1 MNSATPPR
9 PAPPAPLDPPAPL
22 ALAADSRIPI
32 RAVAGGATTA
42 DYDRYFHI
50 ARHAPDLTAWT
61 CGVLRLQ
68 AAVLADLPHTG
79 LDDSQRAA
87 VLTGLLHTS
96 HATLAAWLPPV
107 PESTP
112 DGSGAGRPAP
122 SDGEPVGGQAAD
134 DGPGDALRRWKLGHQ
149 LFHLLLT
156 TMNST
161 LDDTLAAVGA
171 ARWASVRHGLE
182 RLRTLYDAATAAM
195 AYASDFP
202 ASVYAN
208 DIRPTMEPPFAAP
221 GFSGNLN
228 QEHRVMT
235 ERTRALTAALGE
247 LSPPAP
253 SLAVIH
259 HEVALLRAAQRRNRK
274 AHAAICERCVPD
286 GASLLRQHT
295 TRQRSDR
302 ATCE

>member
-1 MNSATPPR
+1 MNSDMPPL
-9 PAPPAPLDPPAPL
+9 PLPL
-22 ALAADSRIPI
+22 PLTTDSRVPA
-32 RAVAGGATTA
+32 REPAATTA

-50 ARHAPDLTAWT
+50 ARHAPDLTSWT
-61 CGVLRLQ
+61 RGVLRLQ

-87 VLTGLLHTS
+87 ALTGLLHAS
-96 HATLAAWLPPV
+96 HTTLAAWLPSAPGSE
-107 PESTP
+107 PGSTP
-112 DGSGAGRPAP
+112 EGPNTGHPAP
-122 SDGEPVGGQAAD
+122 SDGEPA
-134 DGPGDALRRWKLGHQ
+134 DGPAHDALRRWKLGHQ

-161 LDDTLAAVGA
+161 LDDTLAAVDA

-208 DIRPTMEPPFAAP
+208 DVRPTMEPPFAPP
-221 GFSGNLN
+221 GFSGTLN

-235 ERTRALTAALGE
+235 ERARALTAALGN
-247 LSPPAP
+247 LSPLTP

-259 HEVALLRAAQRRNRK
+259 HEAALLRSAQRRNRK
-274 AHAAICERCVPD
+274 AHAEICERCVPD

-295 TRQRSDR
+295 TRRRSGR
-302 ATCE
+302 ATYE

>member
-1 MNSATPPR
+1 MNSDMPPI
-9 PAPPAPLDPPAPL
+9 PLPL
-22 ALAADSRIPI
+22 PLTTDSRIPV
-32 RAVAGGATTA
+32 REPAATTA

-50 ARHAPDLTAWT
+50 ARHAPDLTSWT
-61 CGVLRLQ
+61 RGVLRLQ

-96 HATLAAWLPPV
+96 HAALAAWLHG
-107 PESTP
+107 E
-112 DGSGAGRPAP
+112 PA
-122 SDGEPVGGQAAD
+122 DGEPVTDQGAD
-134 DGPGDALRRWKLGHQ
+134 DGQARDALRRWKLGHQ

-208 DIRPTMEPPFAAP
+208 DVRPTMEPPFAPP
-221 GFSGNLN
+221 GFSGTLN

-235 ERTRALTAALGE
+235 ERARALTAALGN
-247 LSPPAP
+247 LSPLTP

-259 HEVALLRAAQRRNRK
+259 HEAALLRSAQRRNRK
-274 AHAAICERCVPD
+274 AHAEICERCVPD

-295 TRQRSDR
+295 TRRRSGR
-302 ATCE
+302 ATYE

>member
-1 MNSATPPR
+1 MNGDT
-9 PAPPAPLDPPAPL
+9 PPAPLTPL
-22 ALAADSRIPI
+22 TLATDARIPA
-32 RAVAGGATTA
+32 RAAAGATTA

-50 ARHAPDLTAWT
+50 ARRAPDLTVWT
-61 CGVLRLQ
+61 RDVLALQ

-87 VLTGLLHTS
+87 VLTGLLHAS
-96 HATLAAWLPPV
+96 HATLAAWAR
-107 PESTP
+107 SAAGSSA
-112 DGSGAGRPAP
+112 DGPA
-122 SDGEPVGGQAAD
+122 

-171 ARWASVRHGLE
+171 ARWTSAGHGLE

-202 ASVYAN
+202 ASVYAH
-208 DIRPTMEPPFAAP
+208 DVRPTMEPPFTAP
-221 GFSGNLN
+221 GFSGTLN
-228 QEHRVMT
+228 REHHVMT
-235 ERTRALTAALGE
+235 ERMHALRAALAD
-247 LSPPAP
+247 LSRPSPPAP
-253 SLAVIH
+253 PLAAIH
-259 HEVALLRAAQRRNRK
+259 HEAALLRAAQRRNRK

-295 TRQRSDR
+295 TRQRSGR
-302 ATCE
+302 AACE

>member
-1 MNSATPPR
+1 MNSETPLPPLTLAT
-9 PAPPAPLDPPAPL
+9 
-22 ALAADSRIPI
+22 DSRIPV
-32 RAVAGGATTA
+32 RAAAVATTA
-42 DYDRYFHI
+42 DYDHYFHI
-50 ARHAPDLTAWT
+50 ARHAPDLTSWT
-61 CGVLRLQ
+61 RDVLRLQ

-87 VLTGLLHTS
+87 VLTGLLHAS
-96 HATLAAWLPPV
+96 HATLAAWLRPAQGLAPGSV
-107 PESTP
+107 P
-112 DGSGAGRPAP
+112 DGPA
-122 SDGEPVGGQAAD
+122 
-134 DGPGDALRRWKLGHQ
+134 DGPADALRRWKLGHQ

-161 LDDTLAAVGA
+161 LDDTSAAVDA

-202 ASVYAN
+202 ASAYA
-208 DIRPTMEPPFAAP
+208 DDVRPTMEPPFAPP
-221 GFSGNLN
+221 GFSGTLN

-235 ERTRALTAALGE
+235 ERARALTAALAD
-247 LSPPAP
+247 LSPLTP
-253 SLAVIH
+253 SLAAVH
-259 HEVALLRAAQRRNRK
+259 LDVALLRAAQRRNRK

-295 TRQRSDR
+295 TRQRSGR

>member
-1 MNSATPPR
+1 MNSDMPPL
-9 PAPPAPLDPPAPL
+9 PLPL
-22 ALAADSRIPI
+22 PLTTDSRVPA
-32 RAVAGGATTA
+32 REPAATTA

-50 ARHAPDLTAWT
+50 ARHAPDLTSWT
-61 CGVLRLQ
+61 RGVLRLQ

-87 VLTGLLHTS
+87 ALTGLLHAS
-96 HATLAAWLPPV
+96 HATLAAWLPSAPGSE
-107 PESTP
+107 PEGSEGP
-112 DGSGAGRPAP
+112 DAGHPTP
-122 SDGEPVGGQAAD
+122 SDGEPA
-134 DGPGDALRRWKLGHQ
+134 DGPVRDALHRWKLGHQ

-195 AYASDFP
+195 AYTSDFP

-208 DIRPTMEPPFAAP
+208 DVRPTMEPPFAPP
-221 GFSGNLN
+221 GFSGTLN

-235 ERTRALTAALGE
+235 ERARALTAALGN
-247 LSPPAP
+247 LSPLTP

-259 HEVALLRAAQRRNRK
+259 HEAALLRSAQRRNRK
-274 AHAAICERCVPD
+274 AHAEICERCVPD

-295 TRQRSDR
+295 TRRRSGR
-302 ATCE
+302 ATYE

>member
-1 MNSATPPR
+1 MNSETPPT
-9 PAPPAPLDPPAPL
+9 PLTL
-22 ALAADSRIPI
+22 ATDSRVPV
-32 RAVAGGATTA
+32 RAAAVATTA

-50 ARHAPDLTAWT
+50 ARQAPDLTSWT
-61 CGVLRLQ
+61 YDMLRLQ
-68 AAVLADLPHTG
+68 TAVLADLPHTG

-87 VLTGLLHTS
+87 VLTGLLHAS
-96 HATLAAWLPPV
+96 HATLAAWLR
-107 PESTP
+107 STP
-112 DGSGAGRPAP
+112 GSVP
-122 SDGEPVGGQAAD
+122 
-134 DGPGDALRRWKLGHQ
+134 DGPADGPYGALRRWKLGHQ

-156 TMNST
+156 TMNSA
-161 LDDTLAAVGA
+161 LDDILAAVGA

-208 DIRPTMEPPFAAP
+208 DVRPTMEPPFAAP
-221 GFSGNLN
+221 GFSGTLN
-228 QEHRVMT
+228 QEHHVMT
-235 ERTRALTAALGE
+235 ERTRALRTALGN
-247 LSPPAP
+247 LSAP
-253 SLAVIH
+253 TPLLAVIR
-259 HEVALLRAAQRRNRK
+259 HEETLLRAAQRRNRK

-286 GASLLRQHT
+286 GASLLSRHT

>member
-1 MNSATPPR
+1 MNSETPLPPLTLAT
-9 PAPPAPLDPPAPL
+9 
-22 ALAADSRIPI
+22 DSRIPV
-32 RAVAGGATTA
+32 RATAGATTA
-42 DYDRYFHI
+42 DYDHYFRI
-50 ARHAPDLTAWT
+50 VRHAPDLTSWT

-87 VLTGLLHTS
+87 VLTGLLHAS
-96 HATLAAWLPPV
+96 HAALAAWLPSSV
-107 PESTP
+107 PGSAP
-112 DGSGAGRPAP
+112 DGSGAGHPAP
-122 SDGEPVGGQAAD
+122 GNGEPAGGRAAG

-171 ARWASVRHGLE
+171 ARWTSVRHGLE
-182 RLRTLYDAATAAM
+182 RLRTLYNAATAAM

-202 ASVYAN
+202 ASAYAN
-208 DIRPTMEPPFAAP
+208 DVRPTMEPPFAAP
-221 GFSGNLN
+221 GFSGTLN

-235 ERTRALTAALGE
+235 ERTHALRAALGD
-247 LSPPAP
+247 LSP
-253 SLAVIH
+253 LASPLAAIR
-259 HEVALLRAAQRRNRK
+259 HEMALLRAAQRRNRK

-295 TRQRSDR
+295 TRQRSGR

>member
-1 MNSATPPR
+1 MDPLTLAT
-9 PAPPAPLDPPAPL
+9 
-22 ALAADSRIPI
+22 DSRVPV
-32 RAVAGGATTA
+32 REAAATTA

-50 ARHAPDLTAWT
+50 ARQAPDLASWT

-68 AAVLADLPHTG
+68 EAVLADLPHTG

-96 HATLAAWLPPV
+96 HATLAAWLH
-107 PESTP
+107 
-112 DGSGAGRPAP
+112 PAP
-122 SDGEPVGGQAAD
+122 GDGEPAGGQAAA

-171 ARWASVRHGLE
+171 ARWVSVRHGLE

-208 DIRPTMEPPFAAP
+208 DVRPTMEPPFAAP
-221 GFSGNLN
+221 GFSGVLN

-235 ERTRALTAALGE
+235 ERTRALRTALGN
-247 LSPPAP
+247 LPAP
-253 SLAVIH
+253 APFLAVIRD
-259 HEVALLRAAQRRNRK
+259 EEALLRAAQRRNRK

-286 GASLLRQHT
+286 GASLLSRHT
-295 TRQRSDR
+295 TRRRSGR
-302 ATCE
+302 AACE

>member
-1 MNSATPPR
+1 MNSDMPPV
-9 PAPPAPLDPPAPL
+9 PLPL
-22 ALAADSRIPI
+22 ATDSRIPLRE
-32 RAVAGGATTA
+32 RAATTA

-50 ARHAPDLTAWT
+50 ARHAPDLTSWT

-68 AAVLADLPHTG
+68 TAVLADLPRTG

-87 VLTGLLHTS
+87 VLTGLLHAS
-96 HATLAAWLPPV
+96 HATLAAWLH
-107 PESTP
+107 
-112 DGSGAGRPAP
+112 
-122 SDGEPVGGQAAD
+122 GEPAGDRPCD

-161 LDDTLAAVGA
+161 LDDTLAAVGT

-202 ASVYAN
+202 ASVYAHEV
-208 DIRPTMEPPFAAP
+208 RPTMEPPLAAP
-221 GFSGNLN
+221 GFSGTLN
-228 QEHRVMT
+228 REHRVMT
-235 ERTRALTAALGE
+235 ERAHALRTALAHV
-247 LSPPAP
+247 SAPAP
-253 SLAVIH
+253 LLAGLR
-259 HEVALLRAAQRRNRK
+259 HEESLLRAAQRRNRH

-286 GASLLRQHT
+286 GASLLARHT
-295 TRQRSDR
+295 TREAERPCDR
-302 ATCE
+302 